1 MELTQEMA
9 DRFVGGQLEVQ
20 NRNENYLYRG
30 EIATVKITGDDANT
44 RSLTVT
50 FNWFAQ
56 MQEDFKWSGSEP
68 TPYTVSLL
76 IYSVSDIGDGRL
88 SLYSYITG
96 ETTVLFPPGG
106 SKLDPAKVRNLVVQS

>member
-20 NRNENYLYRG
+20 NRNEGYLYRG
-30 EIATVKITGDDANT
+30 EIATVEIAGGNI
-44 RSLTVT
+44 TVT

-56 MQEDFKWSGSEP
+56 MKEDFEWSGSEP

-76 IYSVSDIGDGRL
+76 IYSVSDIGDGRV

-106 SKLDPAKVRNLVVQS
+106 STLDPAKVRNLVVQS